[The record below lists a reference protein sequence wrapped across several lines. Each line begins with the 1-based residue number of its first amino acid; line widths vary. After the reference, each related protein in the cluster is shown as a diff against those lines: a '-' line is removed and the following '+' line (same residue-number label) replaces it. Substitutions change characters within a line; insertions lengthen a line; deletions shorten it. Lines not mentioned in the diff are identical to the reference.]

1 MKVCLHAF
9 FILFECTI
17 FWILMLWKIFNA
29 IFQIGR
35 PSRNEW
41 AFYKLPFFMKA
52 TLENWTKNFTLF
64 TEIDRIKNYYT
75 ILSFSGGRKNAP
87 NKPGPKPASTLPAK
101 TGKPFKMS
109 DEITIIP
116 QGRNAQ
122 KTPTTV
128 RKLSVWLKLLD
139 RFIRIYSEYN

>member
-1 MKVCLHAF
+1 MFQLP
-9 FILFECTI
+9 
-17 FWILMLWKIFNA
+17 KI
-29 IFQIGR
+29 IIQ
-35 PSRNEW
+35 
-41 AFYKLPFFMKA
+41 
-52 TLENWTKNFTLF
+52 
-64 TEIDRIKNYYT
+64 

-122 KTPTTV
+122 KNPTTV
-128 RKLSVWLKLLD
+128 RKLS
-139 RFIRIYSEYN
+139 I